1 MALELGTFPV
11 KEVVF
16 DTRTY
21 LANGVL
27 RVNPNQLSSI
37 VLKDERIKRVN
48 IEVVTPGENARILYL
63 RDVVEPRIK
72 VEGPGNVFP
81 GILGGV
87 DVVGSGKTHRLAG
100 VAVMQSVRTPDALF
114 DTPELTADQQ
124 LRTNAADSFLDMAG
138 PGALSLFT
146 KTINIVLCLDLKEG
160 LRVRDFAKAVQMAGM
175 RAAAYLAET
184 TRDHSPPQIEIF
196 DDGQVDPSLPSV
208 VYIHAVRGAGL
219 HHVAGVGL
227 GYPRGPEFYGLRIS
241 DGFLS
246 FVHPTELLD
255 GALVEDGWVSGD
267 RLTTWENLNNPITLG
282 LLRRHGKDLNF
293 RGMILMYIR
302 YTQFQEKE
310 AAACQAA
317 KLAKRLGADGA
328 IITWHRAGNAFVEP
342 MLTVQECEKI
352 AIKAVLVT
360 NELGETEDEPPLL
373 YYSPLAEAIISTGG
387 KGRPT
392 NVPGVERVVGG
403 DTLWLHRETGG
414 SPVPANGEVAALPD
428 GLGFPS
434 PGLGHY
440 YGFTRQR
447 CFEY

>member
-1 MALELGTFPV
+1 MHLELGTFPV
-11 KEVVF
+11 KEVAF
-16 DTRTY
+16 DTRAH
-21 LANGVL
+21 LAGGIL
-27 RVNPNQLSSI
+27 RVNPDEISSI
-37 VLKDERIKRVN
+37 VLEDERIKKVK
-48 IEVVTPGENARILYL
+48 IEVVRPGDDARILYL

-100 VAVMQSVRTPDALF
+100 VAVMESVRTPEALF
-114 DTPELTADQQ
+114 DTPELTEDQQ
-124 LRTNAADSFLDMAG
+124 LRTNAGDSFLDMAG

-146 KTINIVLCLDLKEG
+146 ETYNIVLCLELKEG
-160 LRVRDFAKAVQMAGM
+160 LRVRDFAKAVQISGL
-175 RAAAYLAET
+175 RVAAYLAET
-184 TRDHSPPQIEIF
+184 TRGRSAPRIEVF
-196 DDGQVDPSLPSV
+196 DDEQADSSLPGV

-241 DGFLS
+241 DGFLTY
-246 FVHPTELLD
+246 VHPTEILD

-267 RLTTWENLNNPITLG
+267 RLTTWENLNNPIILD
-282 LLRRHGKDLNF
+282 LLRRHGKDVNF

-310 AAACQAA
+310 MAACQAA

-342 MLTVQECEKI
+342 MLTLQECEKI
-352 AIKAVLVT
+352 GIKAVLVT

-373 YYSPLAEAIISTGG
+373 YYSPLAQSIISTGG

-392 NVPGVERVVGG
+392 NLPRVERVVGG
-403 DTLWLHRETGG
+403 DALWLHRETGG
-414 SPVPANGEVAALPD
+414 SPIPAKGEVVALPD

-440 YGFTRQR
+440 YGFTKRR